1 MKIALF
7 TETFLPKVDGI
18 VTRLTKTIEFLIKN
32 GDEVIIFCPEGC
44 PESYMGATVVGVA
57 AMPLPL
63 YPELKLG
70 LPGPAVS
77 DKLEKFNPDLIHVV
91 NPAVLGLGG
100 IWLAKTNN
108 IPLIAS
114 YHTHLPKYLEHYGM
128 GMLEPLLWE
137 LLKAAHN
144 QALLNLCTSTAMVNE
159 LKDKGIQRTALWQ
172 RGVDTFSFR
181 PDLRSEK
188 MRKKLFGEYNDANY
202 LLIYVGRLS
211 AEKQIERIKPVLES
225 IPNACL
231 ALVGD
236 GPYRNQLEKI
246 FENTKTNFTGYLSG
260 DELASAYASGDI
272 FLFPSSTETLGLV
285 LLEAM
290 AAGCPV
296 IGANK
301 GGIPDIISDGI
312 NGCLYDPDEAKAI
325 INNALGFS
333 YAAQNEFKKA
343 IKHYKSA
350 LKSLPEYIIAL
361 NNLASAQQRLLEY
374 DLAYET
380 YQKVLAI
387 DPKNKTAIKK
397 SKELEK
403 RNNYKPYK
411 GIKDKGF

>member
-1 MKIALF
+1 MKIAFF

-18 VTRLTKTIEFLIKN
+18 VTRLTKTIEYLVKN
-32 GDEVIIFCPEGC
+32 GDEVMIFCPEGC
-44 PESYMGATVVGVA
+44 PENHMGSKVIGVA

-77 DKLEKFNPDLIHVV
+77 DALEDFQPDLIHVV

-144 QALLNLCTSTAMVNE
+144 QALLNLCTSTAMVDE
-159 LKDKGIQRTALWQ
+159 LENKGIRRTALWQ
-172 RGVDTFSFR
+172 RGVDTDTFKPEF
-181 PDLRSEK
+181 RSEE
-188 MRKKLFGEYNDANY
+188 MRKKLLGDYPDKGS

-211 AEKQIERIKPVLES
+211 AEKQIERIKPVLEA

-246 FENTKTNFTGYLSG
+246 FENTKTNFIGYLSG
-260 DELASAYASGDI
+260 NELASAYASGDI

-301 GGIPDIISDGI
+301 GGIPDIINDGV
-312 NGCLYDPDEAKAI
+312 NGCLYNPDE
-325 INNALGFS
+325 NDNG
-333 YAAQNEFKKA
+333 E
-343 IKHYKSA
+343 
-350 LKSLPEYIIAL
+350 KSLINATKKILLDNTRKEKMRLAARAEAERWDWNQATLQLKDYYIKTL
-361 NNLASAQQRLLEY
+361 
-374 DLAYET
+374 
-380 YQKVLAI
+380 
-387 DPKNKTAIKK
+387 KNCNK
-397 SKELEK
+397 
-403 RNNYKPYK
+403 
-411 GIKDKGF
+411 

>member
-1 MKIALF
+1 MKIAFF

-18 VTRLTKTIEFLIKN
+18 VTRLTKTIEFLTKN
-32 GDEVIIFCPEGC
+32 GDEVIVFCPEGC
-44 PESYMGATVVGVA
+44 PESYKGAKIVGVA

-77 DKLEKFNPDLIHVV
+77 DKLEEFKPDLIHVV

-144 QALLNLCTSTAMVNE
+144 QALLNLCTSTAMVQE
-159 LKDKGIQRTALWQ
+159 LEDKGIQRTALWQ
-172 RGVDTFSFR
+172 RGVDTENFR
-181 PDLRSEK
+181 PELRNEK
-188 MRKKLFGEYNDANY
+188 MREKLFGKHKDTDS

-211 AEKQIERIKPVLES
+211 AEKQIERIKPVLDNLPS
-225 IPNACL
+225 ACL

-236 GPYRNQLEKI
+236 GPYRGQLEKI
-246 FENTKTNFTGYLSG
+246 FENTKTNFIGYLSG
-260 DELASAYASGDI
+260 EELASAYASGDI

-301 GGIPDIISDGI
+301 GGIPDIINDGI
-312 NGCLYDPDEAKAI
+312 NGCLYDPDEKDNGERSLIEAT
-325 INNALGFS
+325 
-333 YAAQNEFKKA
+333 KK
-343 IKHYKSA
+343 I
-350 LKSLPEYIIAL
+350 
-361 NNLASAQQRLLEY
+361 LA
-374 DLAYET
+374 D
-380 YQKVLAI
+380 
-387 DPKNKTAIKK
+387 KNKKEAMRKEARKEAEQWDWNQATLQLQKYYSETLKK
-397 SKELEK
+397 IS
-403 RNNYKPYK
+403 
-411 GIKDKGF
+411 

>member
-1 MKIALF
+1 MKIAFF

-18 VTRLTKTIEFLIKN
+18 VTRLTKTIEFLTKN
-32 GDEVIIFCPEGC
+32 GDEVIVFCPEGC
-44 PESYMGATVVGVA
+44 PDSYKGATIVGVA

-77 DKLEKFNPDLIHVV
+77 DKLEEFKPDLVHVV

-159 LKDKGIQRTALWQ
+159 LEDKGIQRTALWQ
-172 RGVDTFSFR
+172 RGVDTENFR
-181 PDLRSEK
+181 PELRSEK
-188 MRKKLFGEYNDANY
+188 MREKLFGKYQNTDS

-211 AEKQIERIKPVLES
+211 AEKQIERIKPVLDN
-225 IPNACL
+225 IPGACL

-236 GPYRNQLEKI
+236 GPYRSQLEKI
-246 FENTKTNFTGYLSG
+246 FENTKTNFIGYLSG
-260 DELASAYASGDI
+260 EELASAYASGDI

-301 GGIPDIISDGI
+301 GGIPDIINNGI
-312 NGCLYDPDEAKAI
+312 NGCLYNPDEKDNGERSLIEAT
-325 INNALGFS
+325 
-333 YAAQNEFKKA
+333 KK
-343 IKHYKSA
+343 I
-350 LKSLPEYIIAL
+350 
-361 NNLASAQQRLLEY
+361 LA
-374 DLAYET
+374 D
-380 YQKVLAI
+380 
-387 DPKNKTAIKK
+387 KNK
-397 SKELEK
+397 KEAMRKEARKEAEQWDWNQATLQLQKYYAETLE
-403 RNNYKPYK
+403 N
-411 GIKDKGF
+411 IS

>member
-1 MKIALF
+1 MKIAFF

-18 VTRLTKTIEFLIKN
+18 VTRLTKTIEFLTKN
-32 GDEVIIFCPEGC
+32 GDEVIVFCPEGC
-44 PESYMGATVVGVA
+44 PESYKGATIVGVA

-77 DKLEKFNPDLIHVV
+77 DKLEEFKPDLVHVV

-159 LKDKGIQRTALWQ
+159 LEDKGIQRTALWQ
-172 RGVDTFSFR
+172 RGVDTENFR
-181 PDLRSEK
+181 PELRSEK
-188 MRKKLFGEYNDANY
+188 MRKKLFGKYQNTDS

-211 AEKQIERIKPVLES
+211 AEKQIERIKPVLDN
-225 IPNACL
+225 IPGACL

-236 GPYRNQLEKI
+236 GPYRGQLEKI
-246 FENTKTNFTGYLSG
+246 FENTKTNFIGYLSG
-260 DELASAYASGDI
+260 EELASAYASGDI

-301 GGIPDIISDGI
+301 GGIPDIINNGI
-312 NGCLYDPDEAKAI
+312 NGCLYNPDEKDNGERSLIEAT
-325 INNALGFS
+325 
-333 YAAQNEFKKA
+333 KK
-343 IKHYKSA
+343 I
-350 LKSLPEYIIAL
+350 
-361 NNLASAQQRLLEY
+361 LA
-374 DLAYET
+374 D
-380 YQKVLAI
+380 
-387 DPKNKTAIKK
+387 KNK
-397 SKELEK
+397 KEAMRKEARKEAEQWDWNQATLQLQKYYAETLE
-403 RNNYKPYK
+403 N
-411 GIKDKGF
+411 IS

>member
-1 MKIALF
+1 MKIAFF

-18 VTRLTKTIEFLIKN
+18 VTRLTKTVKHLIEE
-32 GDEVIIFCPEGC
+32 GDEVVVFCPEGC
-44 PESYMGATVVGVA
+44 PSSYMGAKVIGVP

-77 DKLEKFNPDLIHVV
+77 DALENFQPDLVHVI

-108 IPLIAS
+108 IPLVAS

-144 QALLNLCTSTAMVNE
+144 QAQLNLCTSTAMVKE
-159 LKDKGIQRTALWQ
+159 LGDKGIQHTALWQ
-172 RGVDTFSFR
+172 RGVDTEIFR
-181 PDLRSEK
+181 PELRNDE
-188 MRKKLFGEYNDANY
+188 MRRRLFGKFSDEGA

-211 AEKQIERIKPVLES
+211 AEKQIERIKPVLEAL
-225 IPNACL
+225 PHTRL

-236 GPYRNQLEKI
+236 GPHRQQLEKT
-246 FENTKTNFTGYLSG
+246 FEKTATNFVGYLSG
-260 DELASAYASGDI
+260 EELASAYASGDA

-296 IGANK
+296 VGANR
-301 GGIPDIISDGI
+301 GGIPDIISDGE
-312 NGCLYDPDEAKAI
+312 NGCLFNPDGEQE
-325 INNALGFS
+325 GS
-333 YAAQNEFKKA
+333 
-343 IKHYKSA
+343 
-350 LKSLPEYIIAL
+350 KSLINATQRVLTNDLEHQSMRKAAREEAERWDW
-361 NNLASAQQRLLEY
+361 ASATNQLRNY
-374 DLAYET
+374 Y
-380 YQKVLAI
+380 YQV
-387 DPKNKTAIKK
+387 
-397 SKELEK
+397 LEK
-403 RNNYKPYK
+403 QS
-411 GIKDKGF
+411 IKMAA

>member
-1 MKIALF
+1 VKIAFF

-18 VTRLTKTIEFLIKN
+18 VTRLTKTIQYLVEA
-32 GDEVIIFCPEGC
+32 GDDVIVFCPEGC
-44 PESYMGATVVGVA
+44 PDNYKGAKVVGVA

-77 DKLEKFNPDLIHVV
+77 DALDNFKPDLIHVI

-100 IWLAKTNN
+100 IWLAKTND

-144 QALLNLCTSTAMVNE
+144 QAVLNLCTSTAMVKE
-159 LKDKGIQRTALWQ
+159 LGEKGIQHTALWQ
-172 RGVDTFSFR
+172 RGVDTESFR
-181 PDLRSEK
+181 PELRNEN
-188 MRKKLFGEYNDANY
+188 MRNRLLGKYSDEGS

-211 AEKQIERIKPVLES
+211 AEKQIDRIKPVLEAL
-225 IPNACL
+225 PDARL

-236 GPYRNQLEKI
+236 GPYRQQLEKI
-246 FENTKTNFTGYLSG
+246 FQNTATTFVGYLSG
-260 DELASAYASGDI
+260 EELASAYACGDA

-296 IGANK
+296 VGANR
-301 GGIPDIISDGI
+301 GGIPDIITDGV
-312 NGCLYDPDEAKAI
+312 NGCLYEPEGSDDGSGSLINATQKILGNQTERQLMRKAAREEAERWGWSGATNQLRK
-325 INNALGFS
+325 
-333 YAAQNEFKKA
+333 Y
-343 IKHYKSA
+343 Y
-350 LKSLPEYIIAL
+350 L
-361 NNLASAQQRLLEY
+361 N
-374 DLAYET
+374 
-380 YQKVLAI
+380 VLST
-387 DPKNKTAIKK
+387 KTD
-397 SKELEK
+397 
-403 RNNYKPYK
+403 NT
-411 GIKDKGF
+411 

>member
-1 MKIALF
+1 MKIAFF

-18 VTRLTKTIEFLIKN
+18 VTRLTKTIEFLTKN
-32 GDEVIIFCPEGC
+32 GDEVIVFCPEGC
-44 PESYMGATVVGVA
+44 PDSYKGATIVGVA

-77 DKLEKFNPDLIHVV
+77 DKIEEFKPDLIHVV

-159 LKDKGIQRTALWQ
+159 LEDKGIQRTALWQ
-172 RGVDTFSFR
+172 RGVDTENFR
-181 PDLRSEK
+181 PELRSEK
-188 MRKKLFGEYNDANY
+188 MREKLFGKYQNTDS

-211 AEKQIERIKPVLES
+211 AEKQIERIKPVLDN
-225 IPNACL
+225 IPGACL

-236 GPYRNQLEKI
+236 GPYRGQLEKI
-246 FENTKTNFTGYLSG
+246 FENTKTNFIGYLSG
-260 DELASAYASGDI
+260 EELASAYASGDI

-301 GGIPDIISDGI
+301 GGIPDIINNGI
-312 NGCLYDPDEAKAI
+312 NGCLYNPDEKDNGERSLIEAT
-325 INNALGFS
+325 
-333 YAAQNEFKKA
+333 KK
-343 IKHYKSA
+343 I
-350 LKSLPEYIIAL
+350 
-361 NNLASAQQRLLEY
+361 LA
-374 DLAYET
+374 D
-380 YQKVLAI
+380 
-387 DPKNKTAIKK
+387 KNK
-397 SKELEK
+397 KEAMRKEARKEAEQWDWNQATLQLQKYYAETLE
-403 RNNYKPYK
+403 N
-411 GIKDKGF
+411 IS

>member
-1 MKIALF
+1 MKIAFF

-18 VTRLTKTIEFLIKN
+18 VTRLTKTIESLTKT

-44 PESYMGATVVGVA
+44 PEEFMGAKVIGVP

-70 LPGPAVS
+70 LPGAAVS
-77 DKLEKFNPDLIHVV
+77 DALDSFKPDLIHVV

-100 IWLAKTNN
+100 IWLAKTNG
-108 IPLIAS
+108 IPLVAS

-144 QALLNLCTSTAMVNE
+144 QALLNLCTSTAMVKE
-159 LKDKGIQRTALWQ
+159 LSEKGIQNTALWQ
-172 RGVDTFSFR
+172 RGVDTDIFR
-181 PDLRSEK
+181 PDLRK
-188 MRKKLFGEYNDANY
+188 NTMRKKLLGKFSDEGA

-211 AEKQIERIKPVLES
+211 AEKQIERIKPVLDALPKS
-225 IPNACL
+225 RL

-246 FENTKTNFTGYLSG
+246 FDGTPTTFVGYLAG
-260 DELASAYASGDI
+260 EELASAYASGDA

-296 IGANK
+296 VGANK
-301 GGIPDIISDGI
+301 GGIPDIITDGI
-312 NGCLYDPDEAKAI
+312 NGCLYDPDGDNNGTESLILATEKLLGDKNERQEMRNAARAEAERW
-325 INNALGFS
+325 GWP
-333 YAAQNEFKKA
+333 AATEQLRKF
-343 IKHYKSA
+343 
-350 LKSLPEYIIAL
+350 
-361 NNLASAQQRLLEY
+361 
-374 DLAYET
+374 
-380 YQKVLAI
+380 YQKIL
-387 DPKNKTAIKK
+387 DK
-397 SKELEK
+397 SVGK
-403 RNNYKPYK
+403 
-411 GIKDKGF
+411 IAA

>member
-1 MKIALF
+1 MKVAFF

-18 VTRLTKTIEFLIKN
+18 VTRLTKTIQYLVQSGE
-32 GDEVIIFCPEGC
+32 EVIVFCPEGC
-44 PESYMGATVVGVA
+44 PDTYMGAQVIGVA

-77 DKLEKFNPDLIHVV
+77 DALENFQPDLIHVV

-144 QALLNLCTSTAMVNE
+144 QAILNLCTSTAMVKE
-159 LKDKGIQRTALWQ
+159 LSEKGIQQTALWQ
-172 RGVDTFSFR
+172 RGVDTETFR
-181 PDLRSEK
+181 PELRNSS
-188 MRKKLFGEYNDANY
+188 MRNRLLGKYSDEGA

-211 AEKQIERIKPVLES
+211 AEKQIERIKPVLKAL
-225 IPNACL
+225 PQARL

-236 GPYRNQLEKI
+236 GPHRQQLEKT
-246 FENTKTNFTGYLSG
+246 FENTSTTFVGYLSG
-260 DELASAYASGDI
+260 EELASAYACGDA

-296 IGANK
+296 VGANR
-301 GGIPDIISDGI
+301 GGIPDIITDGI
-312 NGCLYDPDEAKAI
+312 NGCLYNPDGPNDGSESLIAATQKILGNNIERQSMRTAAREEAEKWGWHSAT
-325 INNALGFS
+325 NQLRNYYQDVL
-333 YAAQNEFKKA
+333 KK
-343 IKHYKSA
+343 IY
-350 LKSLPEYIIAL
+350 
-361 NNLASAQQRLLEY
+361 
-374 DLAYET
+374 
-380 YQKVLAI
+380 
-387 DPKNKTAIKK
+387 
-397 SKELEK
+397 
-403 RNNYKPYK
+403 
-411 GIKDKGF
+411 

>member
-1 MKIALF
+1 VKIAFF

-18 VTRLTKTIEFLIKN
+18 VTRLTKTIDNLVQN
-32 GDEVIIFCPEGC
+32 GDEIVVFCPEGC
-44 PESYMGATVVGVA
+44 PTEYKGAKIIGVA

-77 DKLEKFNPDLIHVV
+77 DALENFKPDLIHVV

-100 IWLAKTNN
+100 IWLAKSNN

-144 QALLNLCTSTAMVNE
+144 QALLNLCTSTAMVEE
-159 LKDKGIQRTALWQ
+159 LESKGIKRTALWQ
-172 RGVDTFSFR
+172 RGVDTETFKPEFR
-181 PDLRSEK
+181 NQK
-188 MRKKLFGEYNDANY
+188 MRNKLLGKYPDKNS

-211 AEKQIERIKPVLES
+211 AEKQIERIKPVLEE
-225 IPNACL
+225 IPDACL

-246 FENTKTNFTGYLSG
+246 FENTQTNFIGYLSG
-260 DELASAYASGDI
+260 EELASAYASGDI

-301 GGIPDIISDGI
+301 GGIPDIINDGV
-312 NGCLYDPDEAKAI
+312 NGCLYDPDGVDEGKSSLIEAT
-325 INNALGFS
+325 
-333 YAAQNEFKKA
+333 KK
-343 IKHYKSA
+343 I
-350 LKSLPEYIIAL
+350 L
-361 NNLASAQQRLLEY
+361 NNNNKKENMRVEARKESEKWNWNQATLQLKQY
-374 DLAYET
+374 YEET
-380 YQKVLAI
+380 LKQV
-387 DPKNKTAIKK
+387 
-397 SKELEK
+397 
-403 RNNYKPYK
+403 
-411 GIKDKGF
+411 